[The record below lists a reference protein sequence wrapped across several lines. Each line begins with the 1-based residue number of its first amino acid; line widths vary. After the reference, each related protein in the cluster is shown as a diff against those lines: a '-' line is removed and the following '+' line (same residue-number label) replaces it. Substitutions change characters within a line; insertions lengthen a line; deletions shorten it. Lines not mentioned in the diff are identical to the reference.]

1 MRMFEYYKNKF
12 MVWQLHNRKE
22 IVIAVVAFAIGAIL
36 I

>member
-1 MRMFEYYKNKF
+1 MINKYQAKF
-12 MVWQLHNRKE
+12 MVWQLQNRKE